1 MGAPVAG
8 RKLKPLPDDGRPRTQ
23 FAHALRELREQAGSP
38 SYRIL
43 VEKVGYTLATYSS
56 MFNGD
61 VFPERD
67 QLLDLVGYL
76 NGDSKEWSRRL
87 AQAIAAESKLS
98 RRVDMQSELITELE
112 ALKVELEG
120 YRIIAN
126 DPDSIFAQATRV
138 QEDTQKRIRFALELE
153 SNLNAAIASIGNH
166 LNEALKSVP
175 NAQAEAQ
182 AVVEQARASARE
194 IEYSARKEAQAQLE
208 NAEMRAMELIVR
220 AEAEASRIIDKA
232 GVESRRI
239 RADAGRIVDQLLL
252 EGDQYLE
259 DARVDR
265 LQGELERQRGEAL
278 VERMKLRA
286 KIDLAQVI
294 MQAQEALAD
303 AGAIEHSDLLDTL
316 LQDLGINEMPIDDQD
331 VKGRHRKV
339 VPRSSSDD
347 KGSRDALMM
356 EPAEAEA
363 GTASVSEQ
371 GDGKVPLPR
380 RRKPQT
386 T

>member
-1 MGAPVAG
+1 MGALVAG

-23 FAHALRELREQAGSP
+23 FAQALRELREQAGSP

-61 VFPERD
+61 ALPEQD

-76 NGDSKEWSRRL
+76 NGDSREWSRRL
-87 AQAIAAESKLS
+87 ANAVAADEKWNRSADAQNDLAAE
-98 RRVDMQSELITELE
+98 VE
-112 ALKVELEG
+112 ALNAELEG
-120 YRIIAN
+120 YRVIAN
-126 DPDSIFAQATRV
+126 DPESIFAQATRM
-138 QEDTQKRIRFALELE
+138 QADAQKRINFAVELE
-153 SNLNAAIASIGNH
+153 SNLNAAISSIGNQ
-166 LNEALKSVP
+166 LNEARKSVP
-175 NAQAEAQ
+175 LAQSEGQ
-182 AVVEQARASARE
+182 AIVSRARTTARE
-194 IEYSARKEAQAQLE
+194 IEYTARVEAQAQLE
-208 NAEMRAMELIVR
+208 SAERRAKELVTQ

-294 MQAQEALAD
+294 MQAQQALAD
-303 AGAIEHSDLLDTL
+303 AGATEHYNLLDVL
-316 LQDLGINEMPIDDQD
+316 LQDLGINEMSSDSPGL
-331 VKGRHRKV
+331 KGRHRKV
-339 VPRSSSDD
+339 VSRSLGEDSSHRTE
-347 KGSRDALMM
+347 SLV
-356 EPAEAEA
+356 EPA
-363 GTASVSEQ
+363 GTGSASVKEEVN
-371 GDGKVPLPR
+371 GKAALPR
-380 RRKPQT
+380 RRVAQET
-386 T
+386 